1 MMGWAIRAVEGVSG
15 GLLLGPAT
23 RLKTKWTAQLLLYRQ
38 LLAHEAGGGALRE
51 SRMAVVV
58 GGGKQTQFILFQQTR
73 NGTGTVEVQYRKQTW
88 NTEASSLQLTVYARL

>member
-1 MMGWAIRAVEGVSG
+1 MMGWAIRALEGVSG

-51 SRMAVVV
+51 SRMAVV
-58 GGGKQTQFILFQQTR
+58 
-73 NGTGTVEVQYRKQTW
+73 E
-88 NTEASSLQLTVYARL
+88 EAGSKPNSFYFNKRGMGPER